1 MKNGKRMLS
10 LAVCLLLAANSF
22 ACSKGGAAASANART
37 GSSSTGVA
45 DVLQSRM
52 DKQNAEGTPA
62 SEIAVTFPSGTEQ
75 SAGGAPSEGKSKD
88 GIDLDLTTFSSTM
101 VYSEVLGMLYEPDSY
116 MGKVVKMKG
125 NFSVYHDDVT
135 GKDYF
140 ACIIQ
145 DATACCAQGIEFR
158 LKGDPKYPEG
168 YPEEGAEITVV
179 GTFSTYMEGNDMYLT
194 LKEATLL

>member
-1 MKNGKRMLS
+1 MKNGKRMIS
-10 LAVCLLLAANSF
+10 LAICLLLAANSF
-22 ACSKGGAAASANART
+22 ACTKGGSGAKANART
-37 GSSSTGVA
+37 ANSSTGVE

-52 DKQNAEGTPA
+52 NEQNAKGT
-62 SEIAVTFPSGTEQ
+62 SESELAAVTFPTE
-75 SAGGAPSEGKSKD
+75 SAQGGASQAKSAD
-88 GIDLDLTTFSSTM
+88 GIDIDLTTYSSTM
-101 VYSEVLGMLYEPDSY
+101 VYSEVLGMVYEPDTY
-116 MGKVVKMKG
+116 LGKVIKMKG